1 MKRGIA
7 IDFGSSTIRFA
18 PTDAPQD
25 VREWPCEM
33 AVDARTGERR
43 RFGVMARRFVE
54 ESGGSAV
61 LRFPFREGMLADKE
75 LLVLTLAVCR
85 ERCGIEDPVNAM
97 LSVPCHLSEEQ
108 EEELVRIAGQAGFNN
123 CYLCYSPVAA
133 LVGEGY
139 SLEHPYLTVDVGAHT
154 TDIVLLSHGEMVY
167 RASIPTAGAAF
178 DEAIMKYLRRKHRLI
193 VDADVAA
200 DIKKKIGTLWVEG
213 ECSRMSA
220 NGFSAD
226 GTPRR
231 TLLSSEEMFVAL
243 ENPCA
248 AILNAVHTA
257 ISKIPLNAVN
267 ETFEA
272 GILLTG
278 GGAYLGGIDKMITGI
293 TGVACTRVTRPT
305 HACVLGLCTAYE
317 RLPEGLHVGA
327 NVSSVVTRTNS
338 YLD

>member
-7 IDFGSSTIRFA
+7 IDFGCSTIRFA
-18 PTDAPQD
+18 PTNTPTEL
-25 VREWPCEM
+25 REWPSEM
-33 AVDARTGERR
+33 AVDAQTGERR

-54 ESGGSAV
+54 ESCGSAA
-61 LRFPFREGMLADKE
+61 LTFPFRDGIFSDKE

-85 ERCGIEDPVNAM
+85 ERVGLDDPVNAM

-108 EEELVRIAGQAGFNN
+108 EEELVRMAGQAGFNN

-139 SLEHPYLTVDVGAHT
+139 SLERPYLAVDVGAHT
-154 TDIVLLSHGEMVY
+154 TDIILLSHGEIVY
-167 RASIPTAGAAF
+167 RATIPTAGNAF
-178 DEAIMKYLRRKHRLI
+178 DEAIIKYMRRKHRLT
-193 VDADVAA
+193 VDYDTAADV
-200 DIKKKIGTLWVEG
+200 KKKIGTLWVEG
-213 ECSRMSA
+213 ECSRMSV
-220 NGFSAD
+220 NGLASD

-243 ENPCA
+243 ETPCA

-267 ETFEA
+267 ETFES

-278 GGAYLGGIDKMITGI
+278 GGSYIGGIEKMITGI
-293 TGVACTRVTRPT
+293 TGVSCTRVSRPSR
-305 HACVLGLCTAYE
+305 ACVLGLCTAYE